1 MTALKRSRW
10 LLIGNL
16 STVSVFA
23 ALRLWVAVPAS
34 FSVITKLQ
42 YKQATPHGARQ
53 LKGLLGYLQ
62 HRQEAAEVG
71 DLPRSGRRWVD
82 RGLGGTFKA
91 IRANCAR
98 LQSPH
103 VLAFTWVIAPNPD
116 CMALLD
122 PHDHQRFVGELT
134 ERALDS
140 FFEARGLPT
149 PEYAYIHHTR
159 ETEDTTAPG
168 RLHPHAHIVLAG
180 SYADALTGQ
189 RQPYYMNKSRT
200 KGEDH
205 PDLLWQSAQIEME
218 QLLERYVG
226 LDWSKRLEQLI
237 TDREQATHAVQAQEV
252 DRRLAEL
259 AQVTASATLQPAEFR
274 PDCWGETADGQLWRG
289 WVDYRSLGT
298 QQHAVGIYWQA
309 DDLLANADDTFEPL
323 LIEPGEL
330 QAMAGKLE
338 LLIALMRDPDR
349 GVEAL
354 REAAARLQPEPPAL
368 PPQTPA
374 RAEAGPDQSLSL
386 EWSL

>member
-1 MTALKRSRW
+1 MNTLKRQRW
-10 LLIGNL
+10 SLTDSL
-16 STVSVFA
+16 STLA
-23 ALRLWVAVPAS
+23 ALSLWAIAFSS

-42 YKQATPHGARQ
+42 YKQATPHGAQQ

-62 HRQEAAEVG
+62 HRREAAEVA

-91 IRANCAR
+91 IQANCKR
-98 LQSPH
+98 LQSQH

-116 CMALLD
+116 CMALVD
-122 PHDHQRFVGELT
+122 PSYQQRFVAELT
-134 ERALDS
+134 ERALDDL
-140 FFEARGLPT
+140 FEARGMPT

-159 ETEDTTAPG
+159 ETEDPTAPG
-168 RLHPHAHIVLAG
+168 RLHPHAHIILAG
-180 SYADALTGQ
+180 SYEDALTGQ
-189 RQPYYMNKSRT
+189 RQPYYMNKSRK

-205 PDLLWQSAQIEME
+205 PDLFWKAAQTEME

-226 LDWSKRLEQLI
+226 LDWSQRLEQLVAE
-237 TDREQATHAVQAQEV
+237 REQAAHTIQAQEV

-259 AQVTASATLQPAEFR
+259 AQVTASATLQPAEFL

-289 WVDYRSLGT
+289 WVDYWPIGAE
-298 QQHAVGIYWQA
+298 QHAVGIYWQA

-323 LIEPGEL
+323 FTEPDEL
-330 QAMAGKLE
+330 QARAGKLE
-338 LLIALMRDPDR
+338 LLLALLRDPDR

-368 PPQTPA
+368 PPQAPA
-374 RAEAGPDQSLSL
+374 RTEAGPDQSFSL
-386 EWSL
+386 DWSL